1 MKENIEIIC
10 KNIGCRPV
18 FDWPVQ
24 LARHAEKCKKPAS
37 ETEDK
42 KYILKGGVYVR
53 CICNNLAHQSNIIR
67 HTKACNDTIR
77 KKDSAFM

>member
-37 ETEDK
+37 ET
-42 KYILKGGVYVR
+42 R
-53 CICNNLAHQSNIIR
+53 
-67 HTKACNDTIR
+67 
-77 KKDSAFM
+77 